1 MKKPLLLAFLLAS
14 LAVFNACTT
23 DVDLYADYKDV
34 AIVYAM
40 LNPKADTN
48 YIKIIRA
55 FCGTNDNPIDA
66 NEVALIADSS
76 NYPGKLDV
84 RLIELKNT
92 HGNSFV
98 PTGRVLVFDTLTLH
112 NKMEGV
118 FYSPDQKVYYTEEQL
133 QAGTGGNKYGYQLV
147 VVKPN
152 GDTIT
157 ARTTMVGNEDFMLIS
172 GGVNFQ
178 QSHSNA
184 MAKIIFRADGV
195 APMYDIRMQF
205 DYLEQ
210 HEGQAIKPKSISRSF
225 GTKPLSYYEKIP
237 NTENSYFQEY
247 SVNWLFTALES
258 AIGDDTVVNPNHP
271 NVVRYIDGFRVSI
284 SAAGEE
290 LMDYYNANQAQIES
304 PLTMVTPVTNIKG
317 GFGLFC
323 SRTTIE
329 KEGKL
334 SGRTKR
340 DLFGMTSW
348 GFKEH

>member
-92 HGNSFV
+92 HGNSFE

-210 HEGQAIKPKSISRSF
+210 HEGQALKPKSISRSF

-271 NVVRYIDGFRVSI
+271 NVVRYIDGFTVSI

-290 LMDYYNANQAQIES
+290 LMDYYNSSQAQIES
-304 PLTMVTPVTNIKG
+304 PLTMISPSTNIIG
-317 GFGLFC
+317 GYGLFC

-329 KEGKL
+329 KKTKL
-334 SGRTKR
+334 SARTKR

-348 GFKEH
+348 GFQEH